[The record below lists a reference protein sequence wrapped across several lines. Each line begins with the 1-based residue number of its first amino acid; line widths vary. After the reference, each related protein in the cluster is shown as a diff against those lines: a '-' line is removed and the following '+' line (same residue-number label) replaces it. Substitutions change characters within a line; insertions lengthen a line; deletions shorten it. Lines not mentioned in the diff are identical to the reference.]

1 MVISPLNINNIRNET
16 MKIKPLLVTALFI
29 FCHSI
34 LSNAEDKLQVK
45 KPQGE
50 SFWESLYD
58 FFLPHMEKR
67 NVLFEKQTQYF
78 LVTVEEDSKG
88 WRHMVFNPNK
98 GSQGIW
104 NPNSPDELISNYC
117 RFTAIFLPAVT
128 QSPRRVLFIGLGAGI
143 VPRFLRKQFPETIID
158 IVEIDGD
165 IPGIAKNYFGFNKD
179 EKMNISIGDGRDFI
193 NRTKDKYDIVF
204 IDAYNTTNIP
214 FQLTTEEFYRKV
226 HTALAPSGIMTANI
240 ANLGKPKFI
249 SSELKTVSGVFP
261 NLAVLICGNRSN
273 YILFAT
279 VNRKLDN
286 AELKTKAQKIEAE
299 RNLDLRMCDML
310 DTRMSEDELRKMT
323 DGAEPLKDDFAPVE
337 TME

>member
-1 MVISPLNINNIRNET
+1 MVISLLNLNNNRNET
-16 MKIKPLLVTALFI
+16 MKINPLILTVIFI
-29 FCHSI
+29 FYFSMPSH
-34 LSNAEDKLQVK
+34 AEDKTGAK
-45 KPQGE
+45 KTQGGG
-50 SFWESLYD
+50 FWESLYD

-67 NVLFEKQTQYF
+67 NILFEKQTQYF

-104 NPNSPDELISNYC
+104 NPSSPDELISNYC
-117 RFTAIFLPAVT
+117 RFTAIFLPAMDH
-128 QSPRRVLFIGLGAGI
+128 PPKRVLFIGLGAGI
-143 VPRFLRKQFPETIID
+143 VPRFLRKHFPETIID

-165 IPGIAKNYFGFNKD
+165 IPDIAENYFGFRKD
-179 EKMNISIGDGRDFI
+179 ERMNISIGDGRDFI
-193 NRTKDKYDIVF
+193 NRTKEKYDIVF
-204 IDAYNTTNIP
+204 IDAYSATNIP

-226 HTALAPSGIMTANI
+226 HNALATSGIMTANI

-261 NLAVLICGNRSN
+261 NLAVFVCGNRSN
-273 YILFAT
+273 YILFAP
-279 VNRKLDN
+279 VNRKLGN
-286 AELKTKAQKIEAE
+286 SELKENAVKIETE
-299 RNLDLRMCDML
+299 KELNLKICDMI

-323 DGAEPLKDDFAPVE
+323 EGMEVLKDDFAPVE

>member
-1 MVISPLNINNIRNET
+1 
-16 MKIKPLLVTALFI
+16 MKIKLLILAHLLI
-29 FCHSI
+29 FC
-34 LSNAEDKLQVK
+34 LSLFCHAEDKVAEK

-50 SFWESLYD
+50 SFWESFYN
-58 FFLPHMEKR
+58 FFLPHAEKR

-104 NPNSPDELISNYC
+104 NLTSPDELISNYC
-117 RFTAIFLPAVT
+117 RFTAIFLPAIDH
-128 QSPRRVLFIGLGAGI
+128 PPKRALFIGLGAGI

-165 IPGIAKNYFGFNKD
+165 IPGIAENYFGFETD

-193 NRTKDKYDIVF
+193 NRTKEKYDIVF
-204 IDAYNTTNIP
+204 IDAYSATNIP
-214 FQLTTEEFYRKV
+214 FQLTTAEFYRKV
-226 HTALAPSGIMTANI
+226 RDSLSPSGIMTANI

-249 SSELKTVSGVFP
+249 SSELKTVMDVFP
-261 NLAVLICGNRSN
+261 NLVVFVCVNRSN
-273 YILFAT
+273 YILFAP

-286 AELKTKAQKIEAE
+286 SELKAKSLKIEVE
-299 RNLDLRMCDML
+299 KNLDLKMCDMI
-310 DTRMSEDELRKMT
+310 DTRMAEDELRKMT
-323 DGAEPLKDDFAPVE
+323 EGMELLKDDFAPVE